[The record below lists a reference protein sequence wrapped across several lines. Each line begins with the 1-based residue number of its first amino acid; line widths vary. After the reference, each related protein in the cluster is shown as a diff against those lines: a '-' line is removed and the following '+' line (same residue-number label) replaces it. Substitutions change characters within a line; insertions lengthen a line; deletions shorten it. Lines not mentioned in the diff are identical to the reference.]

1 MAHVSVP
8 MYWRTI
14 PQRYNMVG
22 QKCKKCG
29 HVGFPPKGVCKYC
42 SESSEF
48 DPIQRSGRGKIH
60 TFDLI
65 SAAGA
70 PPEFTDQEKAGGS
83 YPVAIVEL
91 AEGPKVIGQI
101 ADADPKEVKIG
112 MPVKAELRKIY
123 SEEGVI
129 RYGFKFVPIAEGK

>member
-14 PQRYNMVG
+14 PQRYKMVG

-29 HVGFPPKGVCKYC
+29 HVNFPPKGVCKYC
-42 SESSEF
+42 SASSDFEEMKL
-48 DPIQRSGRGKIH
+48 SGLGKVH
-60 TFDLI
+60 TFVLI
-65 SAAGA
+65 SAGGA
-70 PPEFTDQEKAGGS
+70 PPEFADQEKAGGQ

-101 ADADPKEVKIG
+101 ADADPKEVRID
-112 MPVKAELRKIY
+112 MPVKTELRRIY

-129 RYGFKFVPIAEGK
+129 RYGFKFVPAEGK

>member
-14 PQRYNMVG
+14 PQRYGMMG

-29 HVGFPPKGVCKYC
+29 RISFPPKGVCKYC
-42 SESSEF
+42 NQSSDFE
-48 DPIQRSGRGKIH
+48 DIKLSGVGKVH
-60 TFDLI
+60 TFVLI
-65 SAAGA
+65 SSGGA
-70 PPEFTDQEKAGGS
+70 PPEFAEQEKAGGM

-91 AEGPKVIGQI
+91 AEGPKVIGQM
-101 ADADPKEVKIG
+101 ADVEPKDVKIG
-112 MPVKAELRKIY
+112 MPVKTELRKIY

-129 RYGFKFVPIAEGK
+129 RYGFKFVPASPTG

>member
-14 PQRYNMVG
+14 PQRYKMLG

-29 HVGFPPKGVCKYC
+29 AVNFPPKGVCKYC
-42 SESSEF
+42 NDSSEF
-48 DPIQRSGRGKIH
+48 DEIKLSGRGKIH
-60 TFDLI
+60 TFVLI
-65 SAAGA
+65 GAGGA
-70 PPEFTDQEKAGGS
+70 PPEFAEQEKAGGT

-91 AEGPKVIGQI
+91 DEGPKVIGQVSG
-101 ADADPKEVKIG
+101 ADPKEIKMD
-112 MPVKAELRKIY
+112 MPVETELRKVY

-129 RYGFKFVPIAEGK
+129 RYGFKFVPVR

>member
-14 PQRYNMVG
+14 PQRYKMVG

-29 HVGFPPKGVCKYC
+29 KIGFPPKGVCKYC
-42 SESSEF
+42 NASYEF
-48 DPIQRSGRGKIH
+48 DDVRLSGRGKVH
-60 TFDLI
+60 TFVLI
-65 SAAGA
+65 GAGGA
-70 PPEFTDQEKAGGS
+70 PPEFAEQEKAGGT

-91 AEGPKVIGQI
+91 EEGPKVIGQI
-101 ADADPKEVKIG
+101 ADVTPKEVSIG
-112 MPVKAELRKIY
+112 MPVSTELRKVY

-129 RYGFKFVPIAEGK
+129 RYGFKFVPEDKVG

>member
-14 PQRYNMVG
+14 PQRYRMVG

-29 HVGFPPKGVCKYC
+29 GINFPPKGVCKHC
-42 SESSEF
+42 NSSSEF
-48 DPIQRSGRGKIH
+48 DDIRLSGRGTVH
-60 TFDLI
+60 TFVLI
-65 SAAGA
+65 GAGGA
-70 PPEFTDQEKAGGS
+70 PPEFAEQEKAGGT

-91 AEGPKVIGQI
+91 EEGPKVIGQI
-101 ADADPKEVKIG
+101 ADVDPKEVRMD
-112 MPVKAELRKIY
+112 MPVTTELRKVY

-129 RYGFKFVPIAEGK
+129 RYGFKFVPAR

>member
-1 MAHVSVP
+1 

-14 PQRYNMVG
+14 PQRYKMIG

-29 HVGFPPKGVCKYC
+29 HVNFPPKGVCKYC
-42 SESSEF
+42 SASSDFEELKL
-48 DPIQRSGRGKIH
+48 SGLGKVH
-60 TFDLI
+60 TFVLI
-65 SAAGA
+65 SAGGA
-70 PPEFTDQEKAGGS
+70 PPEFADQEKAGGQ

-112 MPVKAELRKIY
+112 MPVRTELRRIY

-129 RYGFKFVPIAEGK
+129 RYGFKFVPAEGK

>member
-14 PQRYNMVG
+14 PQRYQMNG

-29 HVGFPPKGVCKYC
+29 HINFPPKGVCKYC

-48 DPIQRSGRGKIH
+48 EEVKLSGRGKIH
-60 TFDLI
+60 TFVLI
-65 SAAGA
+65 SAGGA
-70 PPEFTDQEKAGGS
+70 PPEFAEQEKAGGQ

-91 AEGPKVIGQI
+91 AEGPKVIGQV
-101 ADADPKEVKIG
+101 ADADLKDVKIG

-129 RYGFKFVPIAEGK
+129 RYGFKFVPVTEGS